1 VSAALALRIRTATT
15 TGAVNALLSEAS
27 PFTLAA
33 EKAMLLEVALRR
45 CSKLGRW
52 TDVPRLLKVRLL
64 LPADAPPVPGW
75 CFVTSAKACQKLG
88 QWQGALDVL
97 RALDR
102 QHDQAAANLDRSRSG
117 ALVAADRTACYNM
130 ALGCLVKSG
139 QAGAAID
146 LWSAMPRRGVERDQV
161 TWHTAMDACAKSA
174 RGDLALDLVASMAKD
189 GGVAVTVQAMN
200 GAIGA
205 LGRQSRWPEGL
216 ALLRKMQ
223 GPSAAEGILA
233 ADGAPLRA
241 DSYSFGAALDGCA
254 KGGAWAEALQ
264 LLQNDM
270 PTAQV
275 PPTVRHYG
283 ACLAALG
290 TAGRW
295 HEASQLLE
303 SMEAAGVSPSLIC
316 VNSAVAACAK
326 AGQWRAAVALVAGLE
341 DGGRFPAATADGG
354 ADAFTFTS
362 ALSACAAAC
371 QSSSA
376 DQGKSSSADGA
387 GAEAAAA
394 GRALVGRMEQRG
406 LVPTPH
412 TLSAAVTCFGRSPG
426 GLPDALAYFDRCTA
440 RRPTSGPWVV
450 PDIVCFN
457 SLLQACAHAGDA
469 SAAQK
474 VLQRLTRE
482 SKRQRQSG
490 RGNGRAVGAG
500 HSPLV
505 PDTRTLNAALKAFAG
520 QWRLATSLLRRLP
533 ARYPSVR
540 PDARSYA
547 AAMGAC
553 GRGGKWREAVSLLRA
568 METGRLSRRTQRDGD
583 EEDSD
588 EDEDETAAR
597 ATVAVPRPDEYCY
610 AAALGALAEAKQ
622 WRLALAVLGRMQTG
636 DASCRGGAVAA
647 DERCFNV
654 AMAAAGNAGRWQEA
668 LLLLPQMLRAGV
680 QPSVVSCQTAL
691 AALAKAGE
699 WQRALVLLEVDFP
712 GLGLVPDAK
721 GVTSAMAALEA
732 GGEWERAIALLRRM
746 PGAPEL
752 GAVLPQ
758 GAGPAGPLF
767 LGAVCDAR
775 AVEVCAVACARAGEA
790 QRAKALLAAM
800 GAAPSAQCVS
810 AQCVSAQCVSAQCVS
825 AVVASLGKHRHSSLP
840 MRTPSDR
847 PCWCNVPSER
857 SGDMA
862 GAATVLEIAMQR
874 PGGLDLSGLA
884 ASQTL
889 RRALPLG
896 PETVKR
902 L

>member
-1 VSAALALRIRTATT
+1 
-15 TGAVNALLSEAS
+15 
-27 PFTLAA
+27 
-33 EKAMLLEVALRR
+33 MLLEVALRR

-102 QHDQAAANLDRSRSG
+102 QHDQAAANLDRSSSG
-117 ALVAADRTACYNM
+117 ALVAADRTACYNI
-130 ALGCLVKSG
+130 ALGCLVQSG

-146 LWSAMPRRGVERDQV
+146 LWAAMPRRGVERDQV
-161 TWHTAMDACAKSA
+161 TWHTAMDACAKTA

-223 GPSAAEGILA
+223 RPSAAEGIPA

-303 SMEAAGVSPSLIC
+303 SMDAAGMSPSLIC

-371 QSSSA
+371 QRSSA
-376 DQGKSSSADGA
+376 DQGVDGPADDAPADGA
-387 GAEAAAA
+387 GDEAAAA
-394 GRALVGRMEQRG
+394 ARALVGRMEQRG
-406 LVPTPH
+406 VVPTPH
-412 TLSAAVTCFGRSPG
+412 TLSAVVTCLGRSPG

-482 SKRQRQSG
+482 STRQRQSERAAPG
-490 RGNGRAVGAG
+490 RGNGRAGG
-500 HSPLV
+500 GRHSPLV

-520 QWRLATSLLRRLP
+520 QWRLATSVLRSLP

-547 AAMGAC
+547 AAIGAC

-568 METGRLSRRTQRDGD
+568 METGTLSRRAQRDGD
-583 EEDSD
+583 GGED
-588 EDEDETAAR
+588 EDEDETVAR

-636 DASCRGGAVAA
+636 DASRSGGAVAA

-691 AALAKAGE
+691 AALARAGE

-712 GLGLVPDAK
+712 ALGLLPDAK

-732 GGEWERAIALLRRM
+732 GGEWERALALLRRM
-746 PGAPEL
+746 PGAPDL
-752 GAVLPQ
+752 RAVLPQ
-758 GAGPAGPLF
+758 RAGPAGPLF
-767 LGAVCDAR
+767 LGAACDAR
-775 AVEVCAVACARAGEA
+775 AVEVCAAACARAGEA

-800 GAAPSAQCVS
+800 GAAMGAAPSAQCVS
-810 AQCVSAQCVSAQCVS
+810 V
-825 AVVASLGKHRHSSLP
+825 VVAALGKHRHSSLP
-840 MRTPSDR
+840 MRSPSDR
-847 PCWCNVPSER
+847 PSRCNVPSER
-857 SGDMA
+857 SGDTA
-862 GAATVLEIAMQR
+862 GAATLLETAMQR